1 MMSLKFKS
9 LYLIYLGIFWNRQNQ
24 LRELNT
30 KYTYKE
36 QLQLRIR
43 LKSGVQVEI
52 FNQTKMFIYI
62 SPSACSSGMQ
72 MIFVLSNDPARL
84 IIIEKFGNGK
94 H

>member
-43 LKSGVQVEI
+43 MKSGVQVDI
-52 FNQTKMFIYI
+52 FNQTKTFIYI